1 MSNFRD
7 VAVKTLSLSEL
18 MAGREQLKTEDL
30 IGQTVTV
37 VAFDFATITDKGE
50 QKTFPVLVFK
60 EYPSHYYN
68 GGILLQKL
76 CIAWASM
83 YDGDVETAS
92 DELEKSGGVMLKFRN
107 TKTKTGNNLTSID
120 VL

>member
-18 MAGREQLKTEDL
+18 MAGREQLKTEEL

-37 VAFDFATITDKGE
+37 IAFDFANITDKGE
-50 QKTFPVLVFK
+50 TKTFPVLVFK
-60 EYPSHYYN
+60 EYPAHYYN
-68 GGILLQKL
+68 GGFLLQKL

-83 YDGDVETAS
+83 YGGDPDAAS
-92 DELEKSGGVMLKFRN
+92 AELEASGGVTLKFRN
-107 TKTKTGNNLTSID
+107 TKTKTGNNLTSVD
-120 VL
+120 VI